1 MRLERLIELMET
13 SSKEDPFI
21 LFAIAKEYENKGDD
35 SSSLLYYT
43 KLVNNFP
50 KYVGTYYHLGKYY
63 ERLSNT
69 DAAIETYIT
78 GMEVAKQQKDQH
90 SYNELA
96 AAKFNLTD

>member
-13 SSKEDPFI
+13 SSKEEPFI
-21 LFAIAKEYENKGDD
+21 LFAIAKEYENKGDNEN
-35 SSSLLYYT
+35 SLLFYT

-50 KYVGTYYHLGKYY
+50 NYVGTYYHLGKHY
-63 ERLSNT
+63 EGIGNIE
-69 DAAIETYIT
+69 AAISSYIT